1 MSALLYAC
9 LFGGSRSRVGILQ
22 RPCSQTLYPPMTK
35 RPPMPV
41 DIQRIE
47 MDQLACWRIRHDD
60 AELVVAEQGAQV
72 LSYTRGSALPIIWL
86 SEEASFVRGQPVRGG
101 VPVCWPWFG
110 DLARNPQVIQDG
122 FQGSEPP
129 AHGLVRSIDWTLKD
143 SYSDVDGATLEF
155 VCQDASALSGWPHAV
170 VPTLTIRLD
179 QRLHLSLASH
189 NGGDSP
195 VALSQALHSYFA
207 ISDIHQV
214 SVEGLDGRPYIET
227 LEGWEQR
234 KQDGDLQF
242 AGETDRI
249 YLDLPPTLALCDK
262 GAGRRITL
270 ESRGSQTAVLWNP
283 WIDKAQRL
291 SQFADDAWQRMLC
304 IETANVMNDMVRLE
318 PGTSHTLSVS
328 IGVEPL

>member
-1 MSALLYAC
+1 
-9 LFGGSRSRVGILQ
+9 
-22 RPCSQTLYPPMTK
+22 
-35 RPPMPV
+35 MPV

-47 MDQLACWRIRHDD
+47 MDQLTCWRIRHDD

-72 LSYTRGSALPIIWL
+72 LSYTRGAGLPVIWL
-86 SEEASFVRGQPVRGG
+86 SEEAAFVRGQPVRGG

-110 DLARNPQVIQDG
+110 DLARNPQDIESAY
-122 FQGSEPP
+122 QGSQAP

-155 VCQDASALSGWPHAV
+155 VCANPTGLPGWPHAV
-170 VPTLTIRLD
+170 EPTLTIRLD

-189 NGGDSP
+189 NGGNTP

-207 ISDIHQV
+207 ISDINQV
-214 SVEGLDGRPYIET
+214 TVEGLDGRPYIET

-242 AGETDRI
+242 SGETDRI
-249 YLDLPPTLALCDK
+249 YLDLPPMLTLRDVA
-262 GAGRRITL
+262 AGRRITL
-270 ESRGSQTAVLWNP
+270 EARGSQSAVLWNP

-304 IETANVMNDMVRLE
+304 IETANVMNDIVYLE
-318 PGTSHTLSVS
+318 PGASHTLSVS

>member
-1 MSALLYAC
+1 
-9 LFGGSRSRVGILQ
+9 
-22 RPCSQTLYPPMTK
+22 
-35 RPPMPV
+35 MPV

-72 LSYTRGSALPIIWL
+72 LSYKRGDALPVIWL
-86 SEEASFVRGQPVRGG
+86 SEEAAFVRGQPVRGG

-110 DLARNPQVIQDG
+110 DLARNPQVIRDAY
-122 FQGSEPP
+122 QGSQPP

-143 SYSDVDGATLEF
+143 SYSDVDGGTLEF
-155 VCQDASALSGWPHAV
+155 ICANSSGLPDWPHDVEA
-170 VPTLTIRLD
+170 TLTIRMD

-189 NGGDSP
+189 NRSDAP

-207 ISDIHQV
+207 ISDIHRV
-214 SVEGLDGRPYIET
+214 CVEGLDGRTYIET

-234 KQDGDLQF
+234 KQDGNLQF

-249 YLDLPPTLALCDK
+249 YLGLPSMLSLCDK

-270 ESRGSQTAVLWNP
+270 EARGSQSAVLWNP

-304 IETANVMNDMVRLE
+304 IETANVMDDMVRLE
-318 PGTSHTLSVS
+318 PGATHVLSVS